1 MGAIDVKRDDLRLRL
16 RATAAADVPVLFDL
30 QSDTEANR
38 MAGTK
43 ARSRE
48 AFFATWEKIFADP
61 KVRSRVIEVDGVIV
75 GGVSCFQAEGRD
87 ALGYWIAKQHW
98 GRGIASRAVALF
110 LAVETRR
117 PLHAT
122 ARRTNTRSLRVLE
135 KCGFRLVGYRMG
147 EETERYVGCELA
159 EFVLE

>member
-1 MGAIDVKRDDLRLRL
+1 MGDPDRKRAECEVRL
-16 RATAAADVPVLFDL
+16 RATRPADVPVLFTL
-30 QSDTEANR
+30 QNDPEANQ

-43 ARSRE
+43 PRSRE
-48 AFFATWEKIFADP
+48 AFFAVWEKIFADP
-61 KVRSRVIEVDGVIV
+61 NVRSRVIEVDGIIV

-98 GRGIASRAVALF
+98 GRGIASRAVAVF
-110 LAVETRR
+110 LQEETRR

-135 KCGFRLVGYRMG
+135 KCGFRWVGYRMG

>member
-1 MGAIDVKRDDLRLRL
+1 MGVIDAKRNDGGLLLRETRP
-16 RATAAADVPVLFDL
+16 ADVPVLFEL
-30 QSDTEANR
+30 QSDPEANA

-43 ARSRE
+43 PRTRE

-61 KVRSRVIEVDGVIV
+61 HIRSRVIEVDGGIV
-75 GGVSCFQAEGRD
+75 GGVSCFQAEGKD

-98 GRGIASRAVALF
+98 GRGIASRAVAMF
-110 LAVETRR
+110 LQEETRR

-122 ARRTNTRSLRVLE
+122 VARANTRSQRVLE
-135 KCGFRLVGYRMG
+135 KCGFRLLEFRMG

-159 EFVLE
+159 ECVLE

>member
-1 MGAIDVKRDDLRLRL
+1 MRL
-16 RATAAADVPVLFDL
+16 RATLPADVPMLFTL
-30 QSDTEANR
+30 QNDPEANQ

-43 ARSRE
+43 PRSRE
-48 AFFATWEKIFADP
+48 AFFAVWEKIFTDP
-61 KVRSRVIEVDGVIV
+61 NVRSRVIEVDGVV
-75 GGVSCFQAEGRD
+75 AGGVSCFQAEGRD

-98 GRGIASRAVALF
+98 GRGIASRAVAVF
-110 LAVETRR
+110 LQEEPRR

-122 ARRTNTRSLRVLE
+122 VARANARSQRVLE
-135 KCGFRLVGYRMG
+135 KCGFRLVEFRMG